1 MNKVIDTPVSAK
13 ATGEIDYAFLW
24 NFPKQAIAS
33 PYLTYDQQHRRDRML
48 AALLHARKVLSLQPE
63 CVRFDVYRTAAVL
76 EKNQGSQRANAFL
89 ISFCKRALPR
99 LELVAKK
106 YECAGINSNVSAAV
120 FGSHFDTELMQYL
133 ASRMV
138 NMVAR
143 YNRLPDMSRA
153 DIDLLAADIAN
164 FIRAELADIDD
175 TGFSELKTLYTWYMR
190 AGFIS
195 LQFNVTPPHW
205 ERVTKTYVGED
216 EIAPAIARM
225 FNDVWWRGRLRRIA
239 AAWREHLQITVG
251 NVSKKKHAYASKN
264 CVTDWREQKRRT
276 REFLK
281 GLDLEDEDGNRIS
294 LIEKF
299 DGSVANPAI
308 RRCELM
314 TRIRGFENIC
324 NELGYVGEFY
334 TLTAPSKYHATTKA
348 GYRNSKW
355 NGASP
360 SDTQN
365 YLTGLWARIRAKL
378 HREEIR
384 IFGIRVAEPHH
395 DGTPH
400 WHMLMFMLP
409 EDVERVRLIIRDYA
423 WEDSRA
429 ILSRLQAPTGK
440 AFEAIKELGVKT
452 SDSKGNTRPIF
463 SILKEMQR
471 SFEKNNLG
479 TSQRGEYMKTI
490 FGEEASSAAAVLME
504 AASSGKLDRLTAA
517 FKASDGKIEELV
529 KVMQDNL
536 GGDFKEF
543 QSAYEAVGTDLFD
556 QQEGSLRKL
565 TQTAT
570 QYVLKLDD
578 WIQKNKGLATTIGI
592 IAGGALA
599 LIGIIGGIGLVA
611 WPVVMGINAI
621 IAAAGVM
628 GTVFTVAG
636 SAIVTAL
643 GAITWPI
650 VAVGAAIVA
659 GALLI
664 RKYWEP
670 ISAFFSGVI
679 EGIMSAFAPVG
690 EMFAPLA
697 PIFDGLGEKLR
708 GVWQWFKD
716 LIAPVKA
723 TQETLDSCK
732 NVGVIFGQA
741 LASALIA
748 PLNVFNKLRS
758 GVDWLLEKLGI
769 INKESDSLDQTAA
782 RTNAAT
788 QGNSYIPATS
798 TYGGYQA
805 YQPVTAPAG
814 RSYIDQSKS
823 EYNITLPG
831 GVAPGHQLNRQL
843 RDTLEQIERD
853 KRARQR
859 ASMTHD
865 F

>member
-13 ATGEIDYAFLW
+13 ATGEIDYAFVW

-205 ERVTKTYVGED
+205 ERVTKKYVGED

-276 REFLK
+276 HEFLK

-355 NGASP
+355 NGDSP

-423 WEDSRA
+423 WEEDRHELKSD
-429 ILSRLQAPTGK
+429 K
-440 AFEAIKELGVKT
+440 AKKARFHAEAIDPEKGSATGYVAKYISKNIDGYALDGETDDESGEL
-452 SDSKGNTRPIF
+452 
-463 SILKEMQR
+463 LKE
-471 SFEKNNLG
+471 
-479 TSQRGEYMKTI
+479 
-490 FGEEASSAAAVLME
+490 
-504 AASSGKLDRLTAA
+504 
-517 FKASDGKIEELV
+517 
-529 KVMQDNL
+529 
-536 GGDFKEF
+536 
-543 QSAYEAVGTDLFD
+543 
-556 QQEGSLRKL
+556 
-565 TQTAT
+565 
-570 QYVLKLDD
+570 
-578 WIQKNKGLATTIGI
+578 
-592 IAGGALA
+592 
-599 LIGIIGGIGLVA
+599 
-611 WPVVMGINAI
+611 
-621 IAAAGVM
+621 
-628 GTVFTVAG
+628 
-636 SAIVTAL
+636 
-643 GAITWPI
+643 
-650 VAVGAAIVA
+650 
-659 GALLI
+659 
-664 RKYWEP
+664 
-670 ISAFFSGVI
+670 
-679 EGIMSAFAPVG
+679 
-690 EMFAPLA
+690 
-697 PIFDGLGEKLR
+697 
-708 GVWQWFKD
+708 
-716 LIAPVKA
+716 
-723 TQETLDSCK
+723 
-732 NVGVIFGQA
+732 
-741 LASALIA
+741 
-748 PLNVFNKLRS
+748 
-758 GVDWLLEKLGI
+758 
-769 INKESDSLDQTAA
+769 
-782 RTNAAT
+782 
-788 QGNSYIPATS
+788 
-798 TYGGYQA
+798 
-805 YQPVTAPAG
+805 TAPAVSAWAARWHIRQFQFIG
-814 RSYIDQSKS
+814 GAPVTVYRELRRLADTEAAHGLSVEFAAVHDAADAGDWAGYVNAQGGPFVRRDDLQVRTLYEPRTEFNQYGEETVCIRGVYDSAIGAGTPILTRLTQWKIVPKRAVDLAVDVKGAPAPSRSSVNNCTGSESDPPELDLSKPLSRRERRELTNRLRKKKPAMRRKFIHGTDEQNAAIAKTIDEIHLTTGITISRGEAMHLMAGGKS
-823 EYNITLPG
+823 CFDGKWLRGTAKGEIFTA
-831 GVAPGHQLNRQL
+831 APSHQAKARKILNRVAAMAEAAK
-843 RDTLEQIERD
+843 TNI
-853 KRARQR
+853 
-859 ASMTHD
+859 
-865 F
+865 